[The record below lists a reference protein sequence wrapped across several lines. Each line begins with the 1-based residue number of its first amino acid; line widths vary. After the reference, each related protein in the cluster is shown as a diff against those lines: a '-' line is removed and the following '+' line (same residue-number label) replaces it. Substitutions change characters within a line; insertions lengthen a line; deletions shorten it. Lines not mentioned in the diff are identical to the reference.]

1 MKICLRIQSKYE
13 ETYLYHEPDVYRIE
27 SIVAAIDKHGVH
39 IPFERLSFNDNQ
51 IFIHKHKTFNYIL
64 AFETPYNVE
73 RFL

>member
-13 ETYLYHEPDVYRIE
+13 ETYLYNEPDVYRIE

-39 IPFERLSFNDNQ
+39 IPFELLSFNDNKMY
-51 IFIHKHKTFNYIL
+51 IHKHKTFNYIL
-64 AFETPYNVE
+64 AFETPYNRE